1 MLLSEA
7 LGALSIAA
15 DVATGRPRGAA
26 LTGTVVSVRLAQL
39 AGQDKVVQKDVYYTS
54 IARFLG
60 CTATG
65 PEAAMLA
72 FGDDFGFNVAFQLC
86 DWFDP
91 ESLRAALMENVA
103 LDSSLEDRQAAFDV
117 IVGMIDD
124 FPTVTKAHCLQ
135 AKVLASRLPVPQSI
149 IGCLPYYYA
158 RWDGKLEPYEGEGIP
173 LPSRTASIGEIAELF
188 RRRSGR
194 KAAVEEIETRAGKH
208 FDPHLCRTFLENA
221 DTLFDEV
228 ENCSE
233 FDAYVKIEPGEA
245 IPVNMEICGRLGEV
259 VADMVDQKCI
269 WFAGHS
275 RRVAALASDAGR
287 RAGMAPEK
295 VEILR
300 HAALFHDLG
309 KTTIS
314 NRIWNKETE
323 LSQSERLEMEGHSYQ
338 TEFIMGHAEPLR
350 SLAPLAASSNERS
363 DGTGYHKRSQITDL
377 SANLLAAANEYDV
390 LTHDLPTRKALAR
403 EKAADELESL
413 ARKKKLSAMA
423 VSAVL
428 QAAGHTPRKSEQ
440 AFPCN
445 LTRREAQVLA
455 HLARSNTTAR
465 IAEALGISEKTADH
479 HIQSIYAKTDV
490 RGRAAIALF
499 AIEHGI
505 VLD

>member
-1 MLLSEA
+1 MFLSEA

-15 DVATGRPRGAA
+15 DMATGRPRGAA
-26 LTGTVVSVRLAQL
+26 LTGTIISVRLAEL
-39 AGQDKVVQKDVYYTS
+39 AGQNESTRKDVYYTS

-72 FGDDFGFNVAFQLC
+72 LGDDFGFNVAFQLC

-91 ESLRAALMENVA
+91 DSLRTALMENVA
-103 LDSSLEDRQAAFDV
+103 LDSSLEDRRAAFDV

-124 FPTVTKAHCLQ
+124 FPAVTNFHCQQ
-135 AKVLASRLPVPQSI
+135 ARVLADRLPVPGSV

-158 RWDGKLEPYEGEGIP
+158 RWDGKLKPYEGEDIP
-173 LPSRTASIGEIAELF
+173 VPSRTASIAETAELVHK
-188 RRRSGR
+188 RGGR
-194 KAAVEEIETRAGKH
+194 KAAIDAIEARAGKQ
-208 FDPHLCRTFLENA
+208 FDPHLCRLFVQNA
-221 DTLFDEV
+221 ETLFDEV

-233 FDAYVKIEPGEA
+233 FDAYVNVEPGDA

-259 VADMVDQKCI
+259 AADMVDQKCI

-287 RAGMAPEK
+287 RAGLDPEK

-309 KTTIS
+309 KTTVS

-323 LSQSERLEMEGHSYQ
+323 LSRSERLEMEGHSYQ
-338 TEFIMGHAEPLR
+338 TEYIMGHAEPLR
-350 SLAPLAASSNERS
+350 SLASLAASSNERA
-363 DGTGYHKRSQITDL
+363 DGSGYHKHTQMTDL

-390 LTHDLPTRKALAR
+390 LTHDLPTRKALSR
-403 EKAADELESL
+403 ENAAQALETL
-413 ARKKKLSAMA
+413 VREKKLSAMA

-428 QAAGHTPRKSEQ
+428 QAAGHAPKITEQ
-440 AFPCN
+440 VYPCG

-455 HLARSNTTAR
+455 HLARSDTTAR
-465 IAEALGISEKTADH
+465 IADTLGISEKTADH
-479 HIQSIYAKTDV
+479 HIQSIYTKTGV

-499 AIEHGI
+499 AVEHGI

>member
-1 MLLSEA
+1 MFLSEA

-15 DVATGRPRGAA
+15 DMATGRPRGAA

-39 AGQDKVVQKDVYYTS
+39 AGQDEGTQKDVYYTS

-72 FGDDFGFNVAFQLC
+72 LGDDFGFNVAFQLC

-103 LDSSLEDRQAAFDV
+103 LDSSLEERQAAFDV

-124 FPTVTKAHCLQ
+124 FPAVTKAHCHQ

-158 RWDGKLEPYEGEGIP
+158 RWDGKLEPYEGESIP
-173 LPSRTASIGEIAELF
+173 LPSRTASIGEAAELI
-188 RRRSGR
+188 RKRSGR
-194 KAAVEEIETRAGKH
+194 KAAIDEIAARAGKQ
-208 FDPHLCRTFLENA
+208 FDPHLCQLFLKNA

-245 IPVNMEICGRLGEV
+245 IPVNMEICGHLGEV
-259 VADMVDQKCI
+259 AADMVDQKCI
-269 WFAGHS
+269 WFTGHS

-287 RAGMAPEK
+287 RAGLGPEK

-309 KTTIS
+309 KTAVS

-323 LSQSERLEMEGHSYQ
+323 LSQPERLEMENHSYQ
-338 TEFIMGHAEPLR
+338 TEFIMAHAEPLR

-363 DGTGYHKRSQITDL
+363 DGSGYYKRTPITDV

-390 LTHDLPTRKALAR
+390 LTHDLPTRKGLSPEKAAEALETLAR
-403 EKAADELESL
+403 EKKL
-413 ARKKKLSAMA
+413 AAMA

-428 QAAGHTPRKSEQ
+428 QAAGHAPRKTAQ
-440 AFPCN
+440 AYPCG
-445 LTRREAQVLA
+445 LTHREAQVLA
-455 HLARSNTTAR
+455 HLARSDTTAR
-465 IAEALGISEKTADH
+465 IAEALGIAEKTADH
-479 HIQSIYAKTDV
+479 HVQSIYAKTEV

-499 AIEHGI
+499 GVEHGI
-505 VLD
+505 VLE